1 MKNEKYK
8 INKAQACMLNSQLWV
23 ISWVFFEFM
32 STDLKLLVPDSYRPV
47 CWIVQGIVL
56 IY

>member
-1 MKNEKYK
+1 MKNEKCK